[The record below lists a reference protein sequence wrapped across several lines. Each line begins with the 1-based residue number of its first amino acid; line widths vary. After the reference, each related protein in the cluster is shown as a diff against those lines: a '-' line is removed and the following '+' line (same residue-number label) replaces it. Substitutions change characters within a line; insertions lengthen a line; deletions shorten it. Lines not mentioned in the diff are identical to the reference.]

1 MTFLIVLY
9 CADELHGGL
18 SVALQALIA
27 ISVTVLVIIIVGVV
41 VIVIFI
47 RRRRQ
52 YLEGKNE

>member
-1 MTFLIVLY
+1 MY
-9 CADELHGGL
+9 CADEVHGGL
-18 SVALQALIA
+18 SAALQALIA

-41 VIVIFI
+41 VIVICI